1 MPLRLQMPLS
11 ALLQGPE
18 GCKTALCQYVGLAP
32 SAFPNR
38 MEKLLTLYDILTGW
52 HLENQKVRVAC
63 TGVSRPTVDL
73 WRCQAEGGPYPSRG
87 GKANYCS
94 AGLPFLSLFLS
105 SGSGVLERKEEAW

>member
-1 MPLRLQMPLS
+1 MPLS

-38 MEKLLTLYDILTGW
+38 MEKLLTSYDILTGW

>member
-1 MPLRLQMPLS
+1 MPLS

-18 GCKTALCQYVGLAP
+18 GCKTAPCQYVGLAP

-38 MEKLLTLYDILTGW
+38 MEKLLTLYDILTGG

-73 WRCQAEGGPYPSRG
+73 WRRQAEGGPYPSRG

-105 SGSGVLERKEEAW
+105 LGSGVLERKEEAW